1 MDHEKEKT
9 SNFDVLEMIAKI
21 FGQHGKSDEEIK
33 EMLEYHFPI
42 SSAVVQ
48 RIMEARKN
56 KSK

>member
-9 SNFDVLEMIAKI
+9 LNMDVLEIIARI
-21 FGQHGKSDEEIK
+21 LGQHGKSDEEIK

-48 RIMEARKN
+48 RIMETRKN
-56 KSK
+56 KSQ